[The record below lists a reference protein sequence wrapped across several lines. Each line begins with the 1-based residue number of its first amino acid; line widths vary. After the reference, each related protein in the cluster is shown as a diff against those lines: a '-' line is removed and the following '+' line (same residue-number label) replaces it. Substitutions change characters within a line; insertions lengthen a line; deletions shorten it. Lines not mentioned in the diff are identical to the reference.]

1 MLIHFLNE
9 YKVLGR
15 VGDKIKI
22 KGMFPGIE
30 VDDFVYLGSESEG
43 EEEDRTFRIERIEYD
58 FGNEFND
65 SFGAVIVREN

>member
-30 VDDFVYLGSESEG
+30 VNDFVYLGSDG
-43 EEEDRTFRIERIEYD
+43 EDDEDDRTFRIEKIEYD
-58 FGNEFND
+58 FDAEYND
-65 SFGAVIVREN
+65 SFGAVIVRGN